1 MYISRLCLQNY
12 RCYDNF
18 EIDFNKELTV
28 IVAENGKGK
37 TAILDAVAVALGP
50 YLACF
55 DGVKAN
61 QISDTDVRQTK
72 DTVGRTLEHVLRM
85 KSQYPVVIGAE
96 GVVDGEKITWK
107 RELKAAGGRT
117 TILNAKA
124 LSEYGRHMVKAL
136 REVNDSKIILP
147 VMAYYGTSRMWKD
160 NKLFELRKDISLERG
175 SGYVDCME
183 PSSSYNTFGQWF
195 KYAAMSAMEFDRYLA
210 ESGKKDEKNPYTEV
224 LKAVRQAI
232 ITCIGSMGWTD
243 IDYSF
248 AFQNLIIMHET
259 MGVLPLEALSDG
271 TRSVISMAADLAY
284 RMVRLNPDLGAM
296 AALETP
302 GIVLIDEVDM
312 HLHPSWQQAVVYD
325 VRKAFPNV
333 QFIVTTHSPQVLSTV
348 PAEAIRILRWDNNLI
363 NIDKPAFSLGAE
375 SFQLLKDIQ
384 NVDTRPQALPIVKD
398 LYRYLMLVS
407 EDKWDTDEA
416 RELRK
421 RLDEWSK
428 GCELAEFEDNV
439 DDFRVEHFFPKV
451 ATQLEKHNYHLDWH
465 NLLGVCHGG
474 SQPYVSDPEW
484 RYSSRKND
492 RSCDV
497 PKGGKPISER
507 ILNPLKIPASVRLFR
522 YQEHTGKMIVDE
534 SSCPKKLQAKARNTI
549 RELNLNAPRLQ
560 RMRLALI
567 RILED
572 EINSALA
579 GGAVLEEFLPL
590 LAESILLPDEDG
602 NYQPFFSVAR
612 WYLGEFAEDIL
623 RENNYAM

>member
-1 MYISRLCLQNY
+1 
-12 RCYDNF
+12 
-18 EIDFNKELTV
+18 
-28 IVAENGKGK
+28 
-37 TAILDAVAVALGP
+37 
-50 YLACF
+50 
-55 DGVKAN
+55 
-61 QISDTDVRQTK
+61 
-72 DTVGRTLEHVLRM
+72 
-85 KSQYPVVIGAE
+85 
-96 GVVDGEKITWK
+96 
-107 RELKAAGGRT
+107 
-117 TILNAKA
+117 
-124 LSEYGRHMVKAL
+124 
-136 REVNDSKIILP
+136 
-147 VMAYYGTSRMWKD
+147 MAYYGTSRMWKD

-195 KYAAMSAMEFDRYLA
+195 KYSVMSAMEFDRYLA

-428 GCELAEFEDNV
+428 GCEPALVRADTEIRMKS
-439 DDFRVEHFFPKV
+439 FR
-451 ATQLEKHNYHLDWH
+451 
-465 NLLGVCHGG
+465 
-474 SQPYVSDPEW
+474 
-484 RYSSRKND
+484 RK
-492 RSCDV
+492 
-497 PKGGKPISER
+497 
-507 ILNPLKIPASVRLFR
+507 
-522 YQEHTGKMIVDE
+522 
-534 SSCPKKLQAKARNTI
+534 KK
-549 RELNLNAPRLQ
+549 
-560 RMRLALI
+560 
-567 RILED
+567 
-572 EINSALA
+572 
-579 GGAVLEEFLPL
+579 
-590 LAESILLPDEDG
+590 
-602 NYQPFFSVAR
+602 
-612 WYLGEFAEDIL
+612 
-623 RENNYAM
+623 

>member
-1 MYISRLCLQNY
+1 
-12 RCYDNF
+12 
-18 EIDFNKELTV
+18 
-28 IVAENGKGK
+28 
-37 TAILDAVAVALGP
+37 
-50 YLACF
+50 
-55 DGVKAN
+55 
-61 QISDTDVRQTK
+61 
-72 DTVGRTLEHVLRM
+72 M

-302 GIVLIDEVDM
+302 GIVLIDEV
-312 HLHPSWQQAVVYD
+312 
-325 VRKAFPNV
+325 
-333 QFIVTTHSPQVLSTV
+333 IC
-348 PAEAIRILRWDNNLI
+348 ICIL
-363 NIDKPAFSLGAE
+363 P
-375 SFQLLKDIQ
+375 
-384 NVDTRPQALPIVKD
+384 
-398 LYRYLMLVS
+398 
-407 EDKWDTDEA
+407 
-416 RELRK
+416 
-421 RLDEWSK
+421 
-428 GCELAEFEDNV
+428 
-439 DDFRVEHFFPKV
+439 
-451 ATQLEKHNYHLDWH
+451 
-465 NLLGVCHGG
+465 G
-474 SQPYVSDPEW
+474 S
-484 RYSSRKND
+484 RR
-492 RSCDV
+492 
-497 PKGGKPISER
+497 
-507 ILNPLKIPASVRLFR
+507 
-522 YQEHTGKMIVDE
+522 
-534 SSCPKKLQAKARNTI
+534 
-549 RELNLNAPRLQ
+549 
-560 RMRLALI
+560 
-567 RILED
+567 
-572 EINSALA
+572 
-579 GGAVLEEFLPL
+579 
-590 LAESILLPDEDG
+590 
-602 NYQPFFSVAR
+602 
-612 WYLGEFAEDIL
+612 
-623 RENNYAM
+623 

>member
-428 GCELAEFEDNV
+428 GCEPALVRADTEIRMKT
-439 DDFRVEHFFPKV
+439 FR
-451 ATQLEKHNYHLDWH
+451 
-465 NLLGVCHGG
+465 
-474 SQPYVSDPEW
+474 
-484 RYSSRKND
+484 RK
-492 RSCDV
+492 
-497 PKGGKPISER
+497 
-507 ILNPLKIPASVRLFR
+507 
-522 YQEHTGKMIVDE
+522 
-534 SSCPKKLQAKARNTI
+534 KK
-549 RELNLNAPRLQ
+549 
-560 RMRLALI
+560 
-567 RILED
+567 
-572 EINSALA
+572 
-579 GGAVLEEFLPL
+579 
-590 LAESILLPDEDG
+590 
-602 NYQPFFSVAR
+602 
-612 WYLGEFAEDIL
+612 
-623 RENNYAM
+623 

>member
-12 RCYDNF
+12 RCYDKF

-96 GVVDGEKITWK
+96 GVVNGTKISWK

-117 TILNAKA
+117 TIQNAKA
-124 LSEYGRHMVKAL
+124 LSEYGRQTVKAL

-195 KYAAMSAMEFDRYLA
+195 KYAAMSALEFDRYLP

-224 LKAVRQAI
+224 LKAVKQAI
-232 ITCIGSMGWTD
+232 VTCIGSMGWTD

-348 PAEAIRILRWDNNLI
+348 PAESIRILRWDNNLI
-363 NIDKPAFSLGAE
+363 NIDKPVFSLGAE

-398 LYRYLMLVS
+398 LHRYLPLVS
-407 EDKWDTDEA
+407 EVKWDTDVA

-421 RLDEWSK
+421 RLDVWSK
-428 GCELAEFEDNV
+428 GCDPALVRADTEIRMKA
-439 DDFRVEHFFPKV
+439 FR
-451 ATQLEKHNYHLDWH
+451 
-465 NLLGVCHGG
+465 
-474 SQPYVSDPEW
+474 
-484 RYSSRKND
+484 RK
-492 RSCDV
+492 
-497 PKGGKPISER
+497 
-507 ILNPLKIPASVRLFR
+507 
-522 YQEHTGKMIVDE
+522 
-534 SSCPKKLQAKARNTI
+534 KK
-549 RELNLNAPRLQ
+549 
-560 RMRLALI
+560 
-567 RILED
+567 
-572 EINSALA
+572 
-579 GGAVLEEFLPL
+579 
-590 LAESILLPDEDG
+590 
-602 NYQPFFSVAR
+602 
-612 WYLGEFAEDIL
+612 
-623 RENNYAM
+623 

>member
-1 MYISRLCLQNY
+1 M
-12 RCYDNF
+12 
-18 EIDFNKELTV
+18 
-28 IVAENGKGK
+28 
-37 TAILDAVAVALGP
+37 
-50 YLACF
+50 
-55 DGVKAN
+55 
-61 QISDTDVRQTK
+61 
-72 DTVGRTLEHVLRM
+72 
-85 KSQYPVVIGAE
+85 
-96 GVVDGEKITWK
+96 
-107 RELKAAGGRT
+107 
-117 TILNAKA
+117 
-124 LSEYGRHMVKAL
+124 
-136 REVNDSKIILP
+136 
-147 VMAYYGTSRMWKD
+147 
-160 NKLFELRKDISLERG
+160 ERG

-428 GCELAEFEDNV
+428 GCEPALVRADTEIRMKS
-439 DDFRVEHFFPKV
+439 FR
-451 ATQLEKHNYHLDWH
+451 
-465 NLLGVCHGG
+465 
-474 SQPYVSDPEW
+474 
-484 RYSSRKND
+484 RK
-492 RSCDV
+492 
-497 PKGGKPISER
+497 
-507 ILNPLKIPASVRLFR
+507 
-522 YQEHTGKMIVDE
+522 
-534 SSCPKKLQAKARNTI
+534 KK
-549 RELNLNAPRLQ
+549 
-560 RMRLALI
+560 
-567 RILED
+567 
-572 EINSALA
+572 
-579 GGAVLEEFLPL
+579 
-590 LAESILLPDEDG
+590 
-602 NYQPFFSVAR
+602 
-612 WYLGEFAEDIL
+612 
-623 RENNYAM
+623 